1 MKENH
6 ISWVSTGQLAITS
19 GEMNIRIWNLKNDD
33 NFVLSYDRG
42 DGTNKSTSEFITCL
56 DYCASKGILSAGTN
70 SGYIAMWKNADHAD
84 TMNENSWKCLPRVH
98 IGNAV
103 RNMLWGGG
111 GGGGGG
117 GGVGAP
123 HVLALNTIRQ
133 VFFLFEQTRASHFHG
148 GVSAVQTSPN
158 ELAVNFYNAERPLKI
173 DSPVPVE
180 NVFLTEGGVF
190 IYGAGMHEN
199 IFLDLLPKGSQRLGR
214 SLNCD

>member
-1 MKENH
+1 MKDNH

-33 NFVLSYDRG
+33 NFVLSYDHS

-56 DYCASKGILSAGTN
+56 DYCAAKGILSAGTN
-70 SGYIAMWKNADHAD
+70 SGYIAMWKNTNHEAAAAALDAMSED
-84 TMNENSWKCLPRVH
+84 SWKCLPRVH

-111 GGGGGG
+111 GSG
-117 GGVGAP
+117 GAP

-133 VFFLFEQTRASHFHG
+133 AFFLFEQARASHFHG

-158 ELAVNFYNAERPLKI
+158 ELAVNFYNGERAIMI

-190 IYGAGMHEN
+190 VHGAGTCV
-199 IFLDLLPKGSQRLGR
+199 RARAGR
-214 SLNCD
+214 EGNWEAILVLK

>member
-6 ISWVSTGQLAITS
+6 ISWVSAGQLAITS

-33 NFVLSYDRG
+33 NFVLSYDSG

-70 SGYIAMWKNADHAD
+70 SGYIAMWKSAGGGD
-84 TMNENSWKCLPRVH
+84 TMNEGGWKCLPRVH

-103 RNMLWGGG
+103 RNMLWGGAT
-111 GGGGGG
+111 
-117 GGVGAP
+117 GAP
-123 HVLALNTIRQ
+123 QVLALNTIRQ

-158 ELAVNFYNAERPLKI
+158 ELALNFYNGDRPLKI

-190 IYGAGMHEN
+190 IYGAGTCV
-199 IFLDLLPKGSQRLGR
+199 IQRLFFDMMR
-214 SLNCD
+214 F